1 MRLTALLWSQT
12 TTLEDAADAEP
23 VNWGVEQALASHHH
37 HKHVVQTMEKAAAV
51 AVPAAVAQTAAA
63 PAELTEPP
71 KSCKEE
77 GWCSNLAPLDD
88 GTPHPNCVSWA
99 KSTTSDCHSQLQL
112 APSSFQLATS
122 HSARKLLIFSGSTV
136 CF

>member
-1 MRLTALLWSQT
+1 LLRLTALLWSQT

-51 AVPAAVAQTAAA
+51 PAAVAQTAA

-99 KSTTSDCHSQLQL
+99 KSTTSDFSLAAAASHTFVFSACNLSLCLQAFHL
-112 APSSFQLATS
+112 F
-122 HSARKLLIFSGSTV
+122 R
-136 CF
+136 